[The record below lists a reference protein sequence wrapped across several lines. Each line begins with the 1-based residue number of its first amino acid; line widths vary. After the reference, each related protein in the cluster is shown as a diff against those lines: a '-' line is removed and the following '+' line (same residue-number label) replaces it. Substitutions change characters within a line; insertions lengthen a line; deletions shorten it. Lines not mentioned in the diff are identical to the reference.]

1 MLESGKDIKL
11 LERLST
17 LHFFFHSTDLSLR
30 EYSFERRAH
39 YEKEVSKSMRDFI
52 VMDDSD
58 VYDSDENEQRD
69 KLMWGDVQSV
79 G

>member
-1 MLESGKDIKL
+1 M
-11 LERLST
+11 
-17 LHFFFHSTDLSLR
+17 SLR